1 MTQRKTY
8 IAKMDLIKQ
17 QRISSGL
24 VSERF
29 PGVSGI
35 VLSMTYFR
43 KGLNPVLMVRT
54 VTILPGTHAYFNMA
68 CMISG
73 CTGGGFDLTSVITE
87 MVKKHQKLRKG
98 TLVCSGKIADLKSD
112 HANIAYEIS
121 ITFNKKRA

>member
-1 MTQRKTY
+1 
-8 IAKMDLIKQ
+8 MDLAKQ
-17 QRISSGL
+17 QRIASGL

-35 VLSMTYFR
+35 VIHMTYFR

-54 VTILPGTHAYFNMA
+54 VNILPGTHAYFNMA

-87 MVKKHQKLRKG
+87 MVKKHQKLKKG
-98 TLVCSGKIADLKSD
+98 SLVCGGKIADMKSD
-112 HANIAYEIS
+112 HANIDYEVS
-121 ITFNKKRA
+121 ITFNRKKS